1 MTGFKHAVVL
11 TVALAVGLA
20 AGLAVS
26 GAGMAAAGQQRPYRV
41 GDQQLKDLVN
51 RIETHEQ
58 AFRGS
63 FEQAMDRSPIRDSRA
78 ADQAGRSMKDFKEAS
93 DRLRDRVN
101 DGQSV
106 ASDAENL
113 LRRASAIDSLMAR
126 TQFDAPAQ
134 RDWQALRLDMNDLT
148 RAFGVAWNWNAASQ
162 AAPARVNDNQV
173 KQLLKAIGQ
182 KAGRLDKSLD
192 RAFVNST
199 YDAGRGKDEIRRSV
213 KDLQQ
218 ATNRLRDRVNGRQAN
233 TLDAEEV
240 LRRGAGIDG
249 FMQRHQLSAQAEQN
263 WVLLRGDLDKLASA
277 YNVGWGWNDT
287 GFPSTEAGFQ
297 QRLTGTYQLDAGRS
311 DDPRRTAEQ
320 ASRAASSDQRQR
332 TYQNLLSRLESP
344 EMIAIERRGS
354 SVSMASTHGPQVNF
368 EADGRNQAET
378 WSGGRTI
385 NTLVTFEGERLRV
398 ATTGDSRSDYI
409 ATFEPANDG
418 RGLLVTRTIYGEGLS
433 QPVTARSEYR
443 RTSDQPQWNF
453 ENGNGGYGR
462 TAAPRGGLVVPDG
475 TRFVAKLDNDLRTSD
490 ARQGDRWTMTAV
502 SPSQYAGAVVQG
514 YVSSVN
520 APGRPAG
527 SSDMTLFMENIRLGN
542 GDASPFEGVIESMRT
557 PDGDT
562 IRVDRDG
569 AIGTLDVGDDGRTR
583 QAVQRGAVGAA
594 LGAVIGAVTG
604 GTKGA
609 LIGGVV
615 GAGVGAGTV
624 IVQGR
629 DRFDLQRGTELTFT
643 SGDPRYQR

>member
-1 MTGFKHAVVL
+1 MTGLKHA
-11 TVALAVGLA
+11 VALAVGLA
-20 AGLAVS
+20 VA
-26 GAGMAAAGQQRPYRV
+26 GAGMTAAGQQRPYRV

-58 AFRGS
+58 AFRSS
-63 FEQAMDRSPIRDSRA
+63 FERAIDRSPIRNSQT
-78 ADQAGRSMKDFKEAS
+78 ADQAGRSVKDFNEAT

-113 LRRASAIDSLMAR
+113 LRRASAIDSLMTR
-126 TQFDAPAQ
+126 TQFEAPAQ

-148 RAFGVAWNWNAASQ
+148 RAYGLAWNWSAASQ
-162 AAPARVNDNQV
+162 TAPARVNDNQV
-173 KQLLKAIGQ
+173 KQLLQAIGQ
-182 KAGRLDKSLD
+182 KVVRFDKGLD
-192 RAFVNST
+192 RAFVNSP
-199 YDAGRGKDEIRRSV
+199 YDAGRGKDEIRQSV
-213 KDLQQ
+213 KDLKQ
-218 ATNRLRDRVNGRQAN
+218 AADRLRDRVNGRQAN
-233 TLDAEEV
+233 TLEAEEV
-240 LRRGAGIDG
+240 LRRGASIDG

-277 YNVGWGWNDT
+277 YNVGWSWSDS
-287 GFPSTEAGFQ
+287 GFPSAEAGFP

-320 ASRAASSDQRQR
+320 ASRVASTDQRQW
-332 TYQNLLSRLESP
+332 TYQNLLNRLESP

-354 SVSMASTHGPQVNF
+354 SVSMASTHGPQVSF
-368 EADGRNQAET
+368 EADGRNQAEM

-398 ATTGDSRSDYI
+398 ATTGDRRSDYI
-409 ATFEPANDG
+409 ATFEPAGDG
-418 RGLLVTRTIYGEGLS
+418 RSLLVTRTIYGEGLL

-443 RTSDQPQWNF
+443 RTSDQPRWNF
-453 ENGNGGYGR
+453 ENGSGGYNP
-462 TAAPRGGLVVPDG
+462 TMSPRGGLVVPDG
-475 TRFVAKLDNDLRTSD
+475 TRFVARLDNDLRTSD

-502 SPSQYAGAVVQG
+502 SPLQYAGAVIQG

-527 SSDMTLFMENIRLGN
+527 SSDMTLFMENIRLRN
-542 GDASPFEGVIESMRT
+542 GDASPFEGTIESMRT

-569 AIGTLDVGDDGRTR
+569 TIGTLDGGEDSRTR
-583 QAVQRGAVGAA
+583 QAVERGAVGAA
-594 LGAVIGAVTG
+594 LGAVIGAVAG
-604 GTKGA
+604 GGKGA
-609 LIGGVV
+609 LIGGAV

-643 SGDPRYQR
+643 SGDPRYLR

>member
-1 MTGFKHAVVL
+1 MRAITHVV
-11 TVALAVGLA
+11 VLAVGLA
-20 AGLAVS
+20 AAGAGLAS
-26 GAGMAAAGQQRPYRV
+26 AGQQRPYRV
-41 GDQQLKDLVN
+41 SDQQLKDLVN
-51 RIETHEQ
+51 RIDTHEQ
-58 AFRGS
+58 AFRSS
-63 FEQAMDRSPIRDSRA
+63 FERAIDRSPIKNSQT
-78 ADQAGRSMKDFKEAS
+78 ADQAGRSMKDFKEAAS
-93 DRLRDRVN
+93 QLRDRVN

-113 LRRASAIDSLMAR
+113 LRRASAIDSLMTR

-148 RAFGVAWNWNAASQ
+148 RAYGIAWNWSAASQ
-162 AAPARVNDNQV
+162 AVPARVNDNQV
-173 KQLLKAIGQ
+173 KQLLKTIGQ
-182 KAGRLDKSLD
+182 KANTFDKGLD

-199 YDAGRGKDEIRRSV
+199 YDAGRGKDEIRQSV
-213 KDLQQ
+213 KDLKQ
-218 ATNRLRDRVNGRQAN
+218 ATDRLRDRVNGRQAN

-240 LRRGAGIDG
+240 LRRGASIDG
-249 FMQRHQLSAQAEQN
+249 FLQRYQLSAQAEQN

-277 YNVGWGWNDT
+277 YNVGWGWSDS
-287 GFPSTEAGFQ
+287 GYPSAAAGLE

-311 DDPRRTAEQ
+311 DDPRQTAEQ

-332 TYQNLLSRLESP
+332 TYQSLLGRLESP
-344 EMIAIERRGS
+344 EMIAIERLGS
-354 SVSMASTHGPQVNF
+354 RVTMASTNGPQVTF

-385 NTLVTFEGERLRV
+385 NTLVSFEGERLRV
-398 ATTGDSRSDYI
+398 ATTGDRRSDYI
-409 ATFEPANDG
+409 ATFDPADNG
-418 RGLLVTRTIYGEGLS
+418 RSLLVTRTIYDESLR
-433 QPVTARSEYR
+433 QPVTARSAYR
-443 RTSDQPQWNF
+443 RTSDQPRWNF
-453 ENGNGGYGR
+453 QNGNGGYYP
-462 TAAPRGGLVVPDG
+462 TTSPRGGLVVPDG
-475 TRFVAKLDNDLRTSD
+475 TRFVATLDNELRTSD

-520 APGRPAG
+520 APGRLAG
-527 SSDMTLFMENIRLGN
+527 SSDMTLFMENIRFRN

-557 PDGDT
+557 PNGDT

-569 AIGTLDVGDDGRTR
+569 TIETLGGGGDSRTR
-583 QAVQRGAVGAA
+583 QAIERGA
-594 LGAVIGAVTG
+594 LGATLGALIGAVAG
-604 GTKGA
+604 GGKGA
-609 LIGGVV
+609 LIGGAV

>member
-1 MTGFKHAVVL
+1 MRGITHA
-11 TVALAVGLA
+11 AILAVA
-20 AGLAVS
+20 FAVA
-26 GAGMAAAGQQRPYRV
+26 GAGMATAAQQRPYRV
-41 GDQQLKDLVN
+41 SDQQLKDLVN
-51 RIETHEQ
+51 RIDTHEQ
-58 AFRGS
+58 AFRSS
-63 FEQAMDRSPIRDSRA
+63 FERAIDRSPIKNSQT
-78 ADQAGRSMKDFKEAS
+78 ADQAGRSMKDFNEAA

-106 ASDAENL
+106 TSDAENL
-113 LRRASAIDSLMAR
+113 LRRASAIDSLMMR
-126 TQFDAPAQ
+126 TQFEAPAQ

-148 RAFGVAWNWNAASQ
+148 RAYGIAWNWSAASQ
-162 AAPARVNDNQV
+162 TVPARVNDNQV
-173 KQLLKAIGQ
+173 KQLLKTIGQ
-182 KAGRLDKSLD
+182 KADTFDKGLD

-199 YDAGRGKDEIRRSV
+199 YDAGRGKDEIRQSV
-213 KDLQQ
+213 KDLKQ
-218 ATNRLRDRVNGRQAN
+218 ATDRLRDRVNGRQAN

-240 LRRGAGIDG
+240 LRRGANIDG
-249 FMQRHQLSAQAEQN
+249 FMQRYQLSAQAEQN
-263 WVLLRGDLDKLASA
+263 WVLLRGDLDKLATA
-277 YNVGWGWNDT
+277 YNVGWGWGDS
-287 GFPSTEAGFQ
+287 GYPSAEAGFQ

-320 ASRAASSDQRQR
+320 ASRAAATDQRQR

-354 SVSMASTHGPQVNF
+354 SVSMASTHGPQVSF

-398 ATTGDSRSDYI
+398 ATTGDRRSDYI
-409 ATFEPANDG
+409 ATFEPADSG
-418 RGLLVTRTIYGEGLS
+418 RSLLVTRTIYDEGLR

-443 RTSDQPQWNF
+443 RTSDQPRWNL
-453 ENGNGGYGR
+453 ENGNGGYYP
-462 TAAPRGGLVVPDG
+462 TTSTRGGLVVPDG
-475 TRFVAKLDNDLRTSD
+475 IRFVARLDNDLRTAD
-490 ARQGDRWTMTAV
+490 AHQGDRWTMTAV

-527 SSDMTLFMENIRLGN
+527 SSDMTLFMENIRFHN
-542 GDASPFEGVIESMRT
+542 GDASPFEGVIESIRT
-557 PDGDT
+557 PNGDN

-569 AIGTLDVGDDGRTR
+569 TIETLGGGQDNRTR
-583 QAVQRGAVGAA
+583 QAVERGA
-594 LGAVIGAVTG
+594 IGAVVG
-604 GTKGA
+604 GLIGAVAGGGKGA
-609 LIGGVV
+609 LIGGAV
-615 GAGVGAGTV
+615 GAGVGVGTV

-643 SGDPRYQR
+643 SGDPRYLR